1 MKAGDRETMMKTKT
15 RKLTAVLHD
24 DRRLLELFSG
34 IIFTAVALV
43 SLAVTA
49 GIWYL

>member
-1 MKAGDRETMMKTKT
+1 MNRKNLVNLITRDRQLM
-15 RKLTAVLHD
+15 R
-24 DRRLLELFSG
+24 LFSG
-34 IIFTAVALV
+34 MILSVAIMV

>member
-1 MKAGDRETMMKTKT
+1 MNSKSLVNLITRDRQ
-15 RKLTAVLHD
+15 
-24 DRRLLELFSG
+24 LLKLFSG
-34 IIFTAVALV
+34 MVLSVVVMV

>member
-1 MKAGDRETMMKTKT
+1 MKTK
-15 RKLTAVLHD
+15 KLTAVLND
-24 DRRLLELFSG
+24 DRQLIGLLSG
-34 IIFTAVALV
+34 IILTAVALV

>member
-1 MKAGDRETMMKTKT
+1 MNRKNLVNLITRDRQ
-15 RKLTAVLHD
+15 
-24 DRRLLELFSG
+24 LLRLFSG
-34 IIFTAVALV
+34 MILSVAIMV

>member
-1 MKAGDRETMMKTKT
+1 MNRKNLVKLMTRDRQ
-15 RKLTAVLHD
+15 
-24 DRRLLELFSG
+24 LLSLFSG
-34 IIFTAVALV
+34 MVLSAAVLV